1 MTSLVLKDAQPLYVQ
16 LKDHILQRIRSQEWA
31 PGSRVLSENEMV
43 EQFSVSRMTANRALK
58 ELTQEGFLAR
68 VPGVGTFV
76 KEPPQRASLI
86 EIRNIAEE
94 IAARGHVHSS
104 IIKHEGMI
112 EASPAIAEE
121 FETSV
126 GANLYHVTLVHH
138 ENGVPV
144 QLEDR
149 YVNPR
154 AVPQFMAQDFAG
166 ITPTAYLV
174 ANVPVDELEHT
185 VEAMMPSP
193 DEQAVLDMPAGEP
206 CLTLHRRS
214 WSRDRV
220 VTVVRFTYPASR
232 HALYSRYRPSGSN
245 HSMESNQT

>member
-1 MTSLVLKDAQPLYVQ
+1 MTALVLKDAQPLYVQ
-16 LKDHILQRIRSQEWA
+16 LKDHILARIKSQEWA
-31 PGSRVLSENEMV
+31 PGSRVLSENEIV
-43 EQFSVSRMTANRALK
+43 EQFSVSRMTANRALR

-76 KEPPQRASLI
+76 KEPPQRASLL
-86 EIRNIAEE
+86 EIRNIADE

-104 IIKHEGMI
+104 GI
-112 EASPAIAEE
+112 EFKGTVSAPPAVAEE
-121 FETSV
+121 FETKASTS
-126 GANLYHVTLVHH
+126 LFHITLVHC

-149 YVNPR
+149 YVNPLV
-154 AVPQFMAQDFAG
+154 APHFMTQDFSKV
-166 ITPTAYLV
+166 TPTAYLV

-185 VEAMMPSP
+185 VEAILPSP
-193 DEQAVLDMPAGEP
+193 DEQALLGIPAGEP

-214 WSRDRV
+214 WSEDRV

-232 HALYSRYRPSGSN
+232 HALYSRYRPSAGN
-245 HSMESNQT
+245 HNLE

>member
-1 MTSLVLKDAQPLYVQ
+1 MTSLVLTQAQPLYVQ
-16 LKDHILQRIRSQEWA
+16 LKEHILARIRSREWA
-31 PGSRVLSENEMV
+31 PGSRVLSENEIV

-76 KEPPQRASLI
+76 KEPPQRASLL
-86 EIRNIAEE
+86 EIRNIADE
-94 IAARGHVHSS
+94 IAARGHFHSS
-104 IIKHEGMI
+104 EIAHKGLVD
-112 EASPAIAEE
+112 ASPAIAEE
-121 FETSV
+121 FETNA
-126 GANLYHVTLVHH
+126 GARLFHITMVHR

-149 YVNPR
+149 YVNPL
-154 AVPQFMAQDFAG
+154 AAPDFLNLDFAG

-193 DEQAVLDMPAGEP
+193 QEQALLDVPAGEP

-220 VTVVRFTYPASR
+220 VTAVRFTYPASR

-245 HSMESNQT
+245 HSMESDQT

>member
-1 MTSLVLKDAQPLYVQ
+1 MTTLVLKDAQPLYVQ

-31 PGSRVLSENEMV
+31 PGSRVLSENELV
-43 EQFSVSRMTANRALK
+43 EQFSVSRMTANRALR

-76 KEPPQRASLI
+76 KEPPQRASLL

-94 IAARGHVHSS
+94 ITARGHVHSS
-104 IIKHEGMI
+104 EIEHKGMVD
-112 EASPAIAEE
+112 ASPAIAEE
-121 FETSV
+121 FETNA
-126 GANLYHVTLVHH
+126 GASLFHITLVHR

-149 YVNPR
+149 YVNPL
-154 AVPQFMAQDFAG
+154 AVPDFLSQDYSRT
-166 ITPTAYLV
+166 TPTAYLV
-174 ANVPVDELEHT
+174 AHVPVDELEHT

-193 DEQAVLDMPAGEP
+193 DERALLDIPAGEP

-232 HALYSRYRPSGSN
+232 HALYSRYRPTAGN
-245 HSMESNQT
+245 HNLE

>member
-76 KEPPQRASLI
+76 KEPPQRASLL

-104 IIKHEGMI
+104 EVERKAMVD
-112 EASPAIAEE
+112 ASPAIAEE
-121 FETSV
+121 FETNA
-126 GANLYHVTLVHH
+126 GASLFHITMVHR

-154 AVPQFMAQDFAG
+154 VAPQFMAQDFSD

-185 VEAMMPSP
+185 VEAMMPSS
-193 DEQAVLDMPAGEP
+193 DERAVLDIPAGEP

-214 WSRDRV
+214 WSQNRV

-232 HALYSRYRPSGSN
+232 HALYSRYRPSAGN
-245 HSMESNQT
+245 HNLE